1 MNPRTAALMLIALIA
16 LAGILTY
23 AHYFN
28 TWYAIDR
35 GRAHLSRAE
44 TSAFADGMAASIS
57 EAIELIPP
65 TGNPVWWFPTARTDF
80 ELIQHDLNGFI
91 ERTTILEAM
100 PKERDAY
107 QQGMDDLRGKLK
119 TVQEQLGE
127 ASAFFF
133 VDPFS
138 LLISLFWIIAVS
150 ILLALRSRGFGK
162 EKTAEP

>member
-1 MNPRTAALMLIALIA
+1 MNPKGAALILVGLTV
-16 LAGILTY
+16 LGGVLTY

-44 TSAFADGMAASIS
+44 TSAFADGMAASVS
-57 EAIELIPP
+57 EAIELIPA
-65 TGNPVWWFPTARTDF
+65 TGNPVWWFPTVRTDF
-80 ELIQHDLNGFI
+80 ERIQDDLGGII
-91 ERTTILEAM
+91 ERTTILETL
-100 PKERDAY
+100 PRDRDAY

-119 TVQEQLGE
+119 TIQEQLGE

-138 LLISLFWIIAVS
+138 LLISLFWVIAIS
-150 ILLALRSRGFGK
+150 ILLALRSRGLMK
-162 EKTAEP
+162 EIVGES

>member
-1 MNPRTAALMLIALIA
+1 MLIVLTASG
-16 LAGILTY
+16 GILTY

-28 TWYAIDR
+28 TWYSIDR

-44 TSAFADGMAASIS
+44 TSPFADGMAASIS
-57 EAIELIPP
+57 EAIKLIPLN
-65 TGNPVWWFPTARTDF
+65 GNPVWWFPTVRTDF
-80 ELIQHDLNGFI
+80 ELIQQDLDGII
-91 ERTTILEAM
+91 ERTTILTSM
-100 PKERDAY
+100 PKDRDAY

-127 ASAFFF
+127 ASGFFF

-162 EKTAEP
+162 EMTGEP

>member
-1 MNPRTAALMLIALIA
+1 MNPRTAALMLIVLTV
-16 LAGILTY
+16 LGGIVTY

-57 EAIELIPP
+57 DAIELIPQ
-65 TGNPVWWFPTARTDF
+65 TGNPVWWFPTVRTDF
-80 ELIQHDLNGFI
+80 ERIQEDLDGII

-100 PKERDAY
+100 PRDRDAY

-150 ILLALRSRGFGK
+150 ILFALRSRGFGK
-162 EKTAEP
+162 DITGEP